1 MSDITSSQEAFRPR
15 VLLAEDDP
23 ALRLLYGIWLSASG
37 YDVDAAADG
46 AEALNAVAAH
56 GLPDAAVL
64 DVQMPR
70 IDGLAVCRAL
80 RARSDRLPIVIATSY
95 DDVEQAAFDA
105 GADVV
110 LAKTGERRELC
121 AALDA
126 ARVSRRAI
134 ASSLAATAS

>member
-46 AEALNAVAAH
+46 ADALSAVAAH

-70 IDGLAVCRAL
+70 VDGLAVCRAL
-80 RARSDRLPIVIATSY
+80 RARSDRLPIVIASSF
-95 DDVEQAAFDA
+95 DDIEHVAFEA

-121 AALDA
+121 AALDT
-126 ARVSRRAI
+126 ARASRRAV
-134 ASSLAATAS
+134 ASSVAATAS

>member
-1 MSDITSSQEAFRPR
+1 MSDISSSQKAFRPR

-46 AEALNAVAAH
+46 ADALNAVSAH

-80 RARSDRLPIVIATSY
+80 RARSDRLPIVIATSF
-95 DDVEQAAFDA
+95 DEIESAAFEA

-110 LAKTGERRELC
+110 LPKTGERRELC
-121 AALDA
+121 GALDA
-126 ARVSRRAI
+126 ARASRRAI
-134 ASSLAATAS
+134 ASSLAATGS

>member
-1 MSDITSSQEAFRPR
+1 MSDISSSQEAFRPR

-37 YDVDAAADG
+37 YDVDAATDG
-46 AEALNAVAAH
+46 ADALCAVAAH
-56 GLPDAAVL
+56 GLPHAAVL

-80 RARSDRLPIVIATSY
+80 RARSDRLPIVIATSF
-95 DDVEQAAFDA
+95 DEIESEAFEA

-126 ARVSRRAI
+126 ARASRRAI
-134 ASSLAATAS
+134 ASSLAATGS